1 MKLVWVSPFY
11 LLAPYLRIL
20 ICGSIVIAIITLLET
35 VTDLP
40 AMNGNELEDFTLA
53 PPSPPQFKTENSSI
67 IMAQTGSTA
76 FIPCLVTN
84 LGEGTVSLRIE
95 GLQERSLKQE
105 GP

>member
-1 MKLVWVSPFY
+1 
-11 LLAPYLRIL
+11 
-20 ICGSIVIAIITLLET
+20 
-35 VTDLP
+35 
-40 AMNGNELEDFTLA
+40 MNGNELEDFTLA